1 MSCGDSCVNANRSC
15 EATAARWD
23 GRRAVFVVH
32 TGQRTESTLHK
43 QNESRNTV
51 IKECIFREKSSIY
64 SCSFDF
70 LDLHKNCSNTHTHTH
85 SQAPFSA
92 AHWLCLLS
100 QALVCCWSPAG
111 TFGCCVVMHNGF
123 HTFTAKVCPSVCLWL
138 HVCGC
143 RDVKVC
149 QDQARGGSGS
159 NICQR
164 PFSALGV
171 NIIICVYICK
181 PMFGSG
187 NMKRS

>member
-85 SQAPFSA
+85 THRHPSVQPTD
-92 AHWLCLLS
+92 C
-100 QALVCCWSPAG
+100 VCCLRPWSVVDPLRGLLAAVLSCIMASIPSQQRCVRVCVCDCMCVAAG
-111 TFGCCVVMHNGF
+111 M
-123 HTFTAKVCPSVCLWL
+123 
-138 HVCGC
+138 
-143 RDVKVC
+143 
-149 QDQARGGSGS
+149 
-159 NICQR
+159 
-164 PFSALGV
+164 
-171 NIIICVYICK
+171 
-181 PMFGSG
+181 
-187 NMKRS
+187 